1 MDNINYNIIVCYCN
15 KNGIGR
21 DNTIPWRISDD
32 LKHFKMITTT
42 NSIQS
47 EHKSNTV
54 IMGRKT
60 WESLPSECRPLSD
73 RYNIVL
79 SSKTKFKDSDKV
91 HYINSNIDATIE
103 YINEMHKL
111 KLISNNVFIIG
122 GEEIYK
128 QFMENHIDLINKIY
142 VTELYSTITCDKFF
156 SKIDMDKFRIDKI
169 SEFKKDKSINY
180 RYLTYHKRLDSI
192 KYINIEEQQ
201 YIDLIKNIL
210 QNGLSRDDRTGEGT
224 LSIFAP
230 YTMKF
235 NLKDTFPLCTLKKGF
250 FRAVFEELMLY
261 IRGQTDNNILKEKNI
276 HIWDGNTTRE
286 FLDKRGLT
294 HLPEGD
300 MGETYG
306 FNMRHYGGE
315 YVNCKTKYEKK
326 NGFDQLEYVIHE
338 IKHNPYSRRILIN
351 LWNPKTAENASLP
364 SCLHQYQFYVDTKN
378 KTLNLQIYLRSS
390 DVFLANNWNTC
401 TGALFVH
408 LLCNLKDINLT
419 PGTLSVICGDAHIYK
434 NHIELSKQMITR
446 ESYPY
451 GKLIIK
457 KKVDKIEEFTY
468 EDINIIGYKSH
479 SNDLKGKM
487 AI

>member
-1 MDNINYNIIVCYCN
+1 MSNINFNIIVCYCN

-21 DNTIPWRISDD
+21 ENTIPWRISDD
-32 LKHFKMITTT
+32 LKHFKLITTGQ
-42 NSIQS
+42 N
-47 EHKSNTV
+47 EYNLPNTV

-60 WESLPSECRPLSD
+60 WESLPRECRPLKD

-79 SSKTKFKDSDKV
+79 SSKKNFQDSDRV
-91 HYINSNIDATIE
+91 HYINSNINATID
-103 YINEMHKL
+103 YINELNDKQE
-111 KLISNNVFIIG
+111 ISNNVFIIG

-128 QFMENHIDLINKIY
+128 QFMENYIDLIDKIY
-142 VTELYSTITCDKFF
+142 VTELYSTITCDKYFP
-156 SKIDMDKFRIDKI
+156 KIDTNKFKI
-169 SEFKKDKSINY
+169 TKVSEFKKDKSINY
-180 RYLTYHKRLDSI
+180 RYLTYQKRTDMS
-192 KYINIEEQQ
+192 KYINKEEQQ
-201 YIDLIKNIL
+201 YIDLIDNIL

-224 LSIFAP
+224 ISIFAP

-235 NLKDTFPLCTLKKGF
+235 NLNDTFPLCTLKKGF

-261 IRGQTDNNILKEKNI
+261 IRGQTDNGILQEKNI

-294 HLPEGD
+294 ELPEGD

-306 FNMRHYGGE
+306 FNMRHYGGN
-315 YVNCKTKYEKK
+315 YVNCKTKYDKK
-326 NGFDQLEYVIHE
+326 NGFDQLEYVINE

-351 LWNPKTAENASLP
+351 LWNPKTAENAALP

-390 DVFLANNWNTC
+390 DVFLANNWNAC

-419 PGTLSVICGDAHIYK
+419 PGILSMVCGDAHIYK

-451 GKLIIK
+451 GKLIVK

-479 SNDLKGKM
+479 PNDLKGKM
-487 AI
+487 AV